1 MNRHVLIVAIL
12 WAAFTVAG
20 EALVISYSPFPVA
33 GAEEADV
40 VDEAF
45 TLLTYLAV
53 PIFAFVLAIILYSML
68 RFSRRGEPSEDG
80 PPMRTHTPFIVAWFV
95 ITTALTIFVII
106 NPGIIG
112 INELRA
118 DREVDLLVQIEGSR
132 FSWTIEYPEQNI
144 MVRGARG
151 ELVLP
156 IDNHVRFNLTA
167 TDVIHSF
174 WVPAFR
180 VKIDAVPGMVTSV
193 TATPNRLGSFGSDV
207 NYRLQCA
214 EICGVGHSLMSMPVR
229 VVEQDEFD
237 AWVAEQR
244 PITSRR
250 LADDPQN

>member
-118 DREVDLLVQIEGSR
+118 DREVDLLVQIEVAV
-132 FSWTIEYPEQNI
+132 PER
-144 MVRGARG
+144 MSDEETELFRELARLRG
-151 ELVLP
+151 E
-156 IDNHVRFNLTA
+156 
-167 TDVIHSF
+167 DVE
-174 WVPAFR
+174 PAR
-180 VKIDAVPGMVTSV
+180 DG
-193 TATPNRLGSFGSDV
+193 RLF
-207 NYRLQCA
+207 
-214 EICGVGHSLMSMPVR
+214 
-229 VVEQDEFD
+229 
-237 AWVAEQR
+237 
-244 PITSRR
+244 SRIR
-250 LADDPQN
+250 SAFQ